1 MSIIVQKF
9 GGSSLA
15 TTQKIMNCAKK
26 AVREADAGHN
36 VVVVVSAMQGE
47 TDRLLGLANEIDPA
61 GSPRERDVL
70 AAAGEQVTIALMSMC
85 IHTLGR
91 PAVSFTG
98 PQIDIRTDDGFTKA
112 KIKSINDEKIRKAFA
127 DGKIVVVA
135 GFQGETDDEEITT
148 LGRGGSDTSAVALA
162 AVLKADRCDIYTDVD
177 GVYAADPR
185 IFPKARKIES
195 LSYEEMLEMAS
206 MGAKVLHTRSVQFAA
221 KYNVPVQV
229 LSSFEDKPGTMI
241 TQEVKSMEDVVVSAI
256 TQNQKEAKVSLLG
269 ISDKPGTAAAVFE
282 FLSEN
287 NINVDMIVQG
297 VGDNNVANISFTI
310 DKTDLP
316 FIKKLEPKIRE
327 LITVNE
333 IRYDDKIAKV
343 SAIGVGMRSHAGVAA
358 RMFKAFADK
367 NINILMIGTSEIKTS
382 CVINED
388 YTELAVRALCEE
400 FELAKA
406 DEE

>member
-85 IHTLGR
+85 VHTLGR

-127 DGKIVVVA
+127 EGKIVVVA

-148 LGRGGSDTSAVALA
+148 LGRGA
-162 AVLKADRCDIYTDVD
+162 RI
-177 GVYAADPR
+177 PR
-185 IFPKARKIES
+185 
-195 LSYEEMLEMAS
+195 
-206 MGAKVLHTRSVQFAA
+206 RS
-221 KYNVPVQV
+221 
-229 LSSFEDKPGTMI
+229 
-241 TQEVKSMEDVVVSAI
+241 
-256 TQNQKEAKVSLLG
+256 
-269 ISDKPGTAAAVFE
+269 
-282 FLSEN
+282 
-287 NINVDMIVQG
+287 
-297 VGDNNVANISFTI
+297 
-310 DKTDLP
+310 
-316 FIKKLEPKIRE
+316 R
-327 LITVNE
+327 
-333 IRYDDKIAKV
+333 
-343 SAIGVGMRSHAGVAA
+343 
-358 RMFKAFADK
+358 
-367 NINILMIGTSEIKTS
+367 
-382 CVINED
+382 
-388 YTELAVRALCEE
+388 
-400 FELAKA
+400 
-406 DEE
+406 